1 MTNLFEDVM
10 RTNDP
15 ARGFPAYTPD
25 DRDRFIEAVTTT
37 HTSVPTSLNEPNEPV
52 TPDHTARPAR
62 PWARWVT
69 VAAAA
74 VLALALVLVPG
85 LGLFR
90 GGATAEAVGLLDKA
104 IIAATD
110 PPTRP
115 DQYWKITTNSIT
127 SAILGEGMWGEDTTI
142 SALRHAQRIT
152 FVAVDGSR
160 PTWYVDRT
168 GPYVRQVSGPATKL
182 PAADWDTTET
192 WTTNLSERESNYID
206 ILGLPPNPTALR
218 AELYRIGKGRGAS
231 DDEEAIS
238 LISEILQR
246 GYAPAALRK
255 ALFETMKTVPG
266 VAVVDRN
273 VTLDGRIGIALGRP
287 EPARDGERHELIFDP
302 GTGEFIGERQVWT
315 NPAATLEDAISREL
329 VDKVDPKVTQAAHHY
344 DCHVGA
350 GGAVVCPSR

>member
-1 MTNLFEDVM
+1 MTNVFEDLM
-10 RTNDP
+10 RITDP
-15 ARGFPAYTPD
+15 ARGFPAYNPD
-25 DRDRFIEAVTTT
+25 DRDRFLDSAITAP
-37 HTSVPTSLNEPNEPV
+37 TSVSPHLEPNQLVFPMQP
-52 TPDHTARPAR
+52 TRSSR

-69 VAAAA
+69 LASAAILA
-74 VLALALVLVPG
+74 VGLVLVPG

-90 GGATAEAVGLLDKA
+90 GGATAEAAGLLDKA

-115 DQYWKITTNSIT
+115 DQYWKITTNSIA
-127 SAILGEGMWGEDTTI
+127 SDIIGEGMWGDDTTI
-142 SALRHAQRIT
+142 SALRHAQRIA
-152 FVAVDGSR
+152 FVAVDGSH

-182 PAADWDTTET
+182 PATGWETTET
-192 WTTNLSERESNYID
+192 WTTNLSERQSNYID
-206 ILGLPPNPTALR
+206 ILGLPTNPIALR
-218 AELYRIGKGRGAS
+218 AELYRIGLGRGAS

-273 VTLDGRIGIALGRP
+273 VTLDGRSGVALGRP
-287 EPARDGERHELIFDP
+287 EPARGGERHELIFDP
-302 GTGEFIGERQVWT
+302 DTGEFIGERQVST
-315 NPAATLEDAISREL
+315 TPAATLEDAVSREL
-329 VDKVDPKVTQAAHHY
+329 VDKIDPKVLQAAYHY
-344 DCHVGA
+344 DCQVQA

>member
-1 MTNLFEDVM
+1 MTNVFEDLM

-25 DRDRFIEAVTTT
+25 DRDRFINSVITAPASVTSRLDEPDQ
-37 HTSVPTSLNEPNEPV
+37 SVIPDRPT
-52 TPDHTARPAR
+52 RPSR

-74 VLALALVLVPG
+74 ILALALVLVPG

-90 GGATAEAVGLLDKA
+90 GGATAEAVGLLDEA

-110 PPTRP
+110 PPTRA

-127 SAILGEGMWGEDTTI
+127 SDIIGEGIWGDDTTI
-142 SALRHAQRIT
+142 SALRHAQRIA

-160 PTWYVDRT
+160 PPWYVDRT
-168 GPYVRQVSGPATKL
+168 GPYVKQVSGPATKL
-182 PAADWDTTET
+182 PATGWKTTET
-192 WTTNLSERESNYID
+192 WTTNLSERDSNYID
-206 ILGLPPNPTALR
+206 ILGLPTNPFSLR
-218 AELYRIGKGRGAS
+218 TELYRIGHGRGAS

-246 GYAPAALRK
+246 GYATAALRK

-273 VTLDGRIGIALGRP
+273 VTLDGRTGVALGRP
-287 EPARDGERHELIFDP
+287 EPARGGERHELIFDP
-302 GTGEFIGERQVWT
+302 DTGEFIGERQAWT
-315 NPAATLEDAISREL
+315 TPKATLEDAISREL
-329 VDKVDPKVTQAAHHY
+329 VDKVDPDVIQAAHHY
-344 DCHVGA
+344 QCQVQA